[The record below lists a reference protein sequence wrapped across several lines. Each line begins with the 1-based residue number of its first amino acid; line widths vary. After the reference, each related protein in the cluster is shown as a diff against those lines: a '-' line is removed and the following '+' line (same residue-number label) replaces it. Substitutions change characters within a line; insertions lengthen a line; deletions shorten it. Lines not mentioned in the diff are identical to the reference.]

1 MTYETLLVDVTQ
13 AVATI
18 TLNRPE
24 RLNAWNRTMGSE
36 LGQALASANAD
47 DAVRAVVITGAGR
60 AFCAGADLQSGG
72 DTFARREGLDD
83 RETADILPN
92 QINKPVIAAING
104 PAVGVGIT
112 MPMLCDMRYVAEDA
126 KISFAFVRRG
136 MIPEFT
142 SHYTVQRL
150 ASFSAAADVLLTGRM
165 LRGKELAELGI
176 ANEALPAEQV
186 LPRALERA
194 REFAE
199 TAPVSVAITKRLLW
213 ESMGLPLGA
222 LRTKESELFAWVGN
236 QPDAREG
243 IESFLEKRPADWKM
257 SASKDLPETL

>member
-1 MTYETLLVDVTQ
+1 MGYETLLVDVAD

-24 RLNAWNRTMGSE
+24 RLNAWNRQMGHE
-36 LGQALASANAD
+36 LGAALTAANEN

-72 DTFARREGLDD
+72 DTFSGRGDRADEERESV
-83 RETADILPN
+83 LPN
-92 QINKPVIAAING
+92 QIDKPVIAAING

-112 MPMLCDMRYVAEDA
+112 MPMLCDMRFVAEDA

-150 ASFSAAADVLLTGRM
+150 AGFAAAADVLLTGRM
-165 LRGKELAELGI
+165 LQGKELAELGI
-176 ANEALPAEQV
+176 ANEALPADQV

-213 ESMGLPLGA
+213 QSMDLPLPA
-222 LRTKESELFAWVGN
+222 LRDKENELFAWAGN
-236 QPDAREG
+236 QADAREG
-243 IESFLEKRPADWKM
+243 IESFLEKRSPSWKM
-257 SASKDLPETL
+257 SVTKDLPKAL

>member
-1 MTYETLLVDVTQ
+1 MAYEMILLDV
-13 AVATI
+13 ADGVGTI

-24 RLNAWNRTMGSE
+24 RLNAWNRKMSVE
-36 LGQALASANAD
+36 LGDALAACNAD

-72 DTFARREGLDD
+72 DTFAARDGEQ
-83 RETADILPN
+83 ADSPLLPH
-92 QINKPVIAAING
+92 QIDKPVIAALNG

-112 MPMLCDMRYVAEDA
+112 MPMLCDMRFVAEDA

-150 ASFSAAADVLLTGRM
+150 AGFAAASDVLLSGRM
-165 LRGKELAELGI
+165 LLGKELAELGI
-176 ANEALPAEQV
+176 ANEALPTEQV

-194 REFAE
+194 RDFVN

-213 ESMGLPLGA
+213 ESMDMPLPK
-222 LRTKESELFAWVGN
+222 LREREDELFAWAGN
-236 QPDAREG
+236 QADAREG
-243 IESFLEKRPADWKM
+243 IESFLEKRAPDWKM
-257 SASKDLPETL
+257 SVNKDLPDAL